1 MIFDQHF
8 MIDNELINRIINY
21 ANISEDDIILEIGPG
36 TGNLTKELKK
46 KTNNLILVEKD
57 ETLADKLK
65 DYNIIK
71 GNILNEISKIK
82 FTKIVAN
89 IPYDICEP
97 LLNKLI
103 KLNFKLAILTVPKK
117 FSLKIKS
124 NKTVL
129 GLIMPLFFKIDLLE
143 EVPESA
149 FDPKPKV
156 KSAIIKLIPLNK
168 KSIIQEI
175 YLQQDKKLKNA
186 LIKSIKRIKK
196 ISNKDIKSPELNF
209 LDKKVYTLNQKEWK
223 ELVDTV
229 VVQW

>member
-1 MIFDQHF
+1 MSLDQYF
-8 MIDNELINRIINY
+8 MTDKNLIRNIVNY
-21 ANISEDDIILEIGPG
+21 ADISEEDIILEIGPG

-57 ETLADKLK
+57 ETLADQLK
-65 DYNIIK
+65 DYNVIK
-71 GNILNEISKIK
+71 GNILNEISKIN

-89 IPYDICEP
+89 IPYNICEP

-103 KLNFKLAILTVPKK
+103 KLNFKLAILTVPKE
-117 FSLKIKS
+117 FSLKIQS

-129 GLIMPLFFKIDLLE
+129 GLIMPLFFKIELLE
-143 EVPESA
+143 EISESA
-149 FDPKPKV
+149 FNPKPKI
-156 KSAIIKLIPLNK
+156 KSEVIKLTPLNQ

-186 LIKSIKRIKK
+186 LIRSIKRIKK
-196 ISNKDIKSPELNF
+196 IDNKDIKLPELSF
-209 LDKKVYTLNQKEWK
+209 LDKKIYTLNQKEWK